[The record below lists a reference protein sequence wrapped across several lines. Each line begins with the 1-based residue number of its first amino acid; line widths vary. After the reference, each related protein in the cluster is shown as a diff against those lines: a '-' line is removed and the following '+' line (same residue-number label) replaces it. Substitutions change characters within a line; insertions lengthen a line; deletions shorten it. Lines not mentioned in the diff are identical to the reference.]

1 MYKCK
6 LLFVPVSHHG
16 DFPETQSRFKT
27 HPAGKR
33 SETAPELRC
42 AGASIST
49 NPGHIAHHLHCFK
62 SVWTKTTTAFKPTWW
77 LREGKGKS
85 AAERLAGIWGNT
97 ALFFCILSKCLWDA
111 GAEFSACLLM
121 MHTYISGSLI
131 AINPMRLAPC
141 SGEMLDWA
149 GTETADSLFL
159 RVIAFLHSS
168 PPPSQVRAAH
178 IRLPFI
184 VSINVLSG
192 CWVNTSIGSRPA
204 CSSHHSFLS
213 KLLFNDALVW
223 G

>member
-1 MYKCK
+1 MFLCHIMVISLRHKAELK
-6 LLFVPVSHHG
+6 PTQLEREVRLLLS
-16 DFPETQSRFKT
+16 
-27 HPAGKR
+27 AGVLEKAAPQIQGTLLITY
-33 SETAPELRC
+33 TASNQFGQKPQQRL
-42 AGASIST
+42 
-49 NPGHIAHHLHCFK
+49 
-62 SVWTKTTTAFKPTWW
+62 KPTWW
-77 LREGKGKS
+77 LREEKGKS
-85 AAERLAGIWGNT
+85 AAERWAGIWGNT
-97 ALFFCILSKCLWDA
+97 ALFFCILSKCSCDA
-111 GAEFSACLLM
+111 GAEVSACLLM
-121 MHTYISGSLI
+121 MHTYIWDSLI

-168 PPPSQVRAAH
+168 PPPSRVRAAH

-192 CWVNTSIGSRPA
+192 CWVNTSSGSRPV

-213 KLLFNDALVW
+213 KLLFSDALVW